1 MKTVKS
7 TTTFEI
13 WSRAYLR
20 LKAHSQQ
27 LLPLGFFLG
36 VLPAL
41 LSFVYLSFAGASALP
56 ASLEGVDF
64 SKANQQL
71 ADVFQPLTFFFSMYS
86 LVYLGV
92 SFLWFLLYCSVLVF
106 LAEGKKTNW
115 KKVVQ
120 KTFFRVFPGGILFLI
135 LFFFLH
141 FETAFFGK
149 LRVLVMF
156 GLMTP
161 VLYLYEEG
169 QKKSFWHSFK
179 RALFLKYLP
188 KTKGA
193 SFSLILMFITSGAF
207 FSCFELAID
216 FCLNLFLHLD
226 EYLGLPRDLW
236 VLGFFGA
243 PFTFMFFVSLCLE
256 TLLQVFLFV
265 FAACVFCEIYQ
276 TVMMG
281 QDQVSTKA

>member
-106 LAEGKKTNW
+106 LAEGKNNL
-115 KKVVQ
+115 V
-120 KTFFRVFPGGILFLI
+120 LI
-135 LFFFLH
+135 
-141 FETAFFGK
+141 
-149 LRVLVMF
+149 
-156 GLMTP
+156 
-161 VLYLYEEG
+161 EER
-169 QKKSFWHSFK
+169 QLESFKSFAK
-179 RALFLKYLP
+179 NL
-188 KTKGA
+188 
-193 SFSLILMFITSGAF
+193 
-207 FSCFELAID
+207 D
-216 FCLNLFLHLD
+216 LNLR
-226 EYLGLPRDLW
+226 EISNIEGYNYSKGNNIKI
-236 VLGFFGA
+236 FFYK
-243 PFTFMFFVSLCLE
+243 T
-256 TLLQVFLFV
+256 
-265 FAACVFCEIYQ
+265 IH
-276 TVMMG
+276 
-281 QDQVSTKA
+281 